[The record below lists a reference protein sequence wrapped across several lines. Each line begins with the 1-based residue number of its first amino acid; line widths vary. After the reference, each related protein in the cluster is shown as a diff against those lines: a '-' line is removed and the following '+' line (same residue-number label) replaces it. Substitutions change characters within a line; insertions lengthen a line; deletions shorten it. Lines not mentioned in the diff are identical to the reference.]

1 MDFISPLN
9 LCKICLNIVCNSQ
22 SSSIIKFMVA
32 EELRGAGHNDGDVE
46 EVLKLLEWGL

>member
-1 MDFISPLN
+1 
-9 LCKICLNIVCNSQ
+9 
-22 SSSIIKFMVA
+22 MVA